1 MKDNYKNFKPG
12 DLVCYRSNNQTDL
25 LGECPMKIGTVIEVN
40 PVLGSG
46 FQTAEVFWADD
57 ETKETVV
64 INYLHLIND

>member
-12 DLVCYRSNNQTDL
+12 DLVCYRTSGQKGLTGDHA
-25 LGECPMKIGTVIEVN
+25 MKIGTIIEVN

-46 FQTAEVFWADD
+46 FQTADVFWADG
-57 ETKETVV
+57 EARETVV